1 VWEQCAVLNML
12 RCFMRR
18 AVAGNQDAS
27 LWTPSK
33 VVDIFNATAGTWSVA
48 NLSEARVF
56 LAAAS
61 LPNHGLAIFAGG
73 IVLRSTS
80 FDCNCSDRSELRGCF
95 GWDGVNSCAGEVC
108 RDKVRSG
115 FSCFA
120 QMTSKNTPT
129 LWTFLTQPRE
139 LGELQISARLDGA

>member
-1 VWEQCAVLNML
+1 ML
-12 RCFMRR
+12 R

-27 LWTPSK
+27 SWKPSK

-73 IVLRSTS
+73 IVLQSTS
-80 FDCNCSDRSELRGCF
+80 FDCNCSDRSEFSLTGDVL
-95 GWDGVNSCAGEVC
+95 GGVNSCVGEVY

-120 QMTSKNTPT
+120 QMTSNNTPT
-129 LWTFLTQPRE
+129 LWTFSTQPRE